1 MRTNPLGSAGAR
13 CRHAEEHWVHTRP
26 AAPPR
31 LPSHPLLSLAGR
43 LQVPVDALRLA
54 GLEPNTEDRVEQR
67 LGRRWPKAAA
77 IGGFRQAPERR
88 RSLSPVRMR
97 RGLAS
102 RVKRVARCKRAG
114 LWSGGRAAWA
124 AASPTIVRMRSQAGC
139 TYGYRLR
146 REQLRLVCHDAL
158 DYLALHTVAAAHLL
172 RGRVRAERRAPE
184 G

>member
-26 AAPPR
+26 AVPPR

-67 LGRRWPKAAA
+67 LGRWWPKAAA

-88 RSLSPVRMR
+88 RSLSPARMR

-102 RVKRVARCKRAG
+102 RVKRIARCKRAG

-124 AASPTIVRMRSQAGC
+124 VPRARPLCACAHRLDARMATGCGASSCALSATTVLTTSLSTPWP
-139 TYGYRLR
+139 R
-146 REQLRLVCHDAL
+146 RTWSGV
-158 DYLALHTVAAAHLL
+158 
-172 RGRVRAERRAPE
+172 G
-184 G
+184 